1 MNMTATGSP
10 LSSSA
15 SWSPTSSTSGGA
27 RQRRKREAIELP
39 SDLDLADMDPK
50 EVKKIK
56 NRIAAARLRERSQ
69 RQIRDLEAQV
79 ALFRTRAE
87 MLERVVAQCPH
98 CSACVAQMDAANAMV
113 KVESPDSVSMSVEQ
127 GDNQLPLRVEA
138 LELTDTDCA
147 VLQELLDIW

>member
-1 MNMTATGSP
+1 MDMTATGSP

-79 ALFRTRAE
+79 ALFRARTE
-87 MLERVVAQCPH
+87 MLERIVAQCPH
-98 CSACVAQMDAANAMV
+98 CSACVAQMDAANAV
-113 KVESPDSVSMSVEQ
+113 KVESPDCLAMGVEQ
-127 GDNQLPLRVEA
+127 GDNQLPLHVEA